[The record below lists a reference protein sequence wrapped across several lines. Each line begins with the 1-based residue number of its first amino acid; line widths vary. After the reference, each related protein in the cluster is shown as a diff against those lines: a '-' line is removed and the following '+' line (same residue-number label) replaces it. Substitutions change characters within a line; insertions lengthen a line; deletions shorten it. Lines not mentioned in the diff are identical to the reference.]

1 MLDLES
7 LQFEA
12 EALTDA
18 KSRVDSSEVGGVSP
32 DAASQRMGTG
42 GDAKFFANKMTGEE
56 ERFAFKRAV
65 SRILEM
71 QGDVYYRQ
79 HRKLKIDASTEDVA
93 KREEKMYFGVS

>member
-1 MLDLES
+1 
-7 LQFEA
+7 
-12 EALTDA
+12 
-18 KSRVDSSEVGGVSP
+18 
-32 DAASQRMGTG
+32 
-42 GDAKFFANKMTGEE
+42 MTGEE

-71 QGDVYYRQ
+71 QGDVYYRR